1 MLKYS
6 DLSKSQKR
14 FVDAVIEVRP
24 NLATGGT
31 ITLKECAAVYY
42 ELRGTRTGAKGEKIG
57 YPNWLYAANKISR
70 GVYDFPA
77 PNAKSKKTK
86 VADDVTKLEK
96 IIAESDPVEVE
107 SQSDAEFLNELRANG
122 IAV

>member
-24 NLATGGT
+24 TLASGGT

-42 ELRGTRTGAKGEKIG
+42 ELRAQRTGAKGEKIG
-57 YPNWLYAANKISR
+57 YPNWLYNANKISR
-70 GVYDFPA
+70 GVYEFPA
-77 PNAKSKKTK
+77 PNAKAKKAK
-86 VADDVTKLEK
+86 VAEDVSKLQK

-107 SQSDAEFLNELRANG
+107 SVSDDEFLAELKANG
-122 IAV
+122 ITV

>member
-6 DLSKSQKR
+6 DLTKSQKR

-24 NLATGGT
+24 ALAQGGT

-42 ELRGTRTGAKGEKIG
+42 ELRETRTGAKGEKIG
-57 YPNWLYAANKISR
+57 YPNWLYAANKLSR
-70 GVYDFPA
+70 GVYEFPA
-77 PNAKSKKTK
+77 PNGVSTVAKAKNDK
-86 VADDVTKLEK
+86 TKLEK
-96 IIAESDPVEVE
+96 IIAESETVEVAE
-107 SQSDAEFLNELRANG
+107 QSDDEFLAELRANG

>member
-24 NLATGGT
+24 NLASGGT

-42 ELRGTRTGAKGEKIG
+42 ELRAQRTGAKGEKIG
-57 YPNWLYAANKISR
+57 YPNWLYNANKISR
-70 GVYDFPA
+70 GVYEFPA
-77 PNAKSKKTK
+77 PNAKAKKAK
-86 VADDVTKLEK
+86 VAEDVSKLQK

-107 SQSDAEFLNELRANG
+107 SVSDDEFLAELKANG
-122 IAV
+122 ITV

>member
-24 NLATGGT
+24 TLASGGT

-42 ELRGTRTGAKGEKIG
+42 ELREQRTGAKGEKIG
-57 YPNWLYAANKISR
+57 YPNWLYNANKLSR
-70 GVYDFPA
+70 GVYEFPA
-77 PNAKSKKTK
+77 PNAKAKKAK
-86 VADDVTKLEK
+86 VAEDVSKLQK

-107 SQSDAEFLNELRANG
+107 SVSDDEFLAELKANG
-122 IAV
+122 ITV